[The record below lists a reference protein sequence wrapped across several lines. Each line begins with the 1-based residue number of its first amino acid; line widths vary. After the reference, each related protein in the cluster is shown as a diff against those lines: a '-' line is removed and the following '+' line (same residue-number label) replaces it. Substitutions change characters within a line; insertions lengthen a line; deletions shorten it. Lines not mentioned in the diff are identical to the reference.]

1 MKTYIVTYDLRKEIS
16 AVDYERLITLIK
28 EDGVWARL
36 GGSSYL
42 IQSHSSA
49 VELRDK
55 FKRALDKNDMLYV
68 GEYEIEYL
76 CTAKHKNTIMVFHLC
91 IQQTYRG

>member
-16 AVDYERLITLIK
+16 SVDYQKLIELIK

-42 IQSHSSA
+42 IQSYSTA

-55 FKRALDKNDMLYV
+55 FKRVLDKNDMLYV
-68 GEYEIEYL
+68 GEV
-76 CTAKHKNTIMVFHLC
+76 TAPAAWYGYSKEVSDWIIAKLKDEEK
-91 IQQTYRG
+91 

>member
-28 EDGVWARL
+28 EDGIWARL

-42 IQSHSSA
+42 IQSHSTA

-55 FKRALDKNDMLYV
+55 YKLALDKNDMLYV
-68 GEYEIEYL
+68 GEV
-76 CTAKHKNTIMVFHLC
+76 TAPAAWFGYSKEVSDWIISKLKNEDE
-91 IQQTYRG
+91 